1 MSFREH
7 VRVAHAQG
15 IARRDFLKKSS
26 MVAASV
32 ALGATALPAMAA
44 YVAPTRTRGATVL
57 DVRNFGAIGD
67 GVHND
72 TAAIQAAINAL
83 PADGGTVYVPGGTYM
98 IDAVRNLRL
107 RGQMH
112 LQLAPDARL
121 VAIPNSVD
129 RTYVLNV
136 YKVSDVEISG
146 GQIVG
151 ERDQHMG
158 TTGEWGH
165 AIMVRGSK
173 RVTVRDIH
181 LSRCWGDGLSIGGA
195 AATTGTIPSEDVVVA
210 NIVSTGNRRQAVT
223 IGRSRGV
230 KIYDSELSY
239 TSGIKPGCGIDI
251 EPDPDSTASTSGVRV
266 ENCWIHHNA
275 GNGIQVYKT
284 VLNVVIKACTIEYN
298 QGYGVLLLNADSG
311 YVVNNKFMHNRL
323 YGVSA
328 RTASHGYQISS
339 NTFRNN
345 KTLYYGV
352 KESTGPLTSITG
364 TGSSGTMKS
373 SWQLEVTPDC
383 YSMNVGKNYFAL

>member
-1 MSFREH
+1 MSFHEH
-7 VRVAHAQG
+7 VRAAHAQG

-32 ALGATALPAMAA
+32 ALGTTALPALAA
-44 YVAPTRTRGATVL
+44 YIAPTRNRGATVL

-83 PADGGTVYVPGGTYM
+83 PADGGTVYVPGGTYL

-107 RGQMH
+107 RSQMH
-112 LQLAPDARL
+112 FQLAPDAKL
-121 VAIPNSVD
+121 AAIPNSVD
-129 RTYVLNV
+129 RSYVLNV

-181 LSRCWGDGLSIGGA
+181 LSRWWGDGLSIGGA
-195 AATTGTIPSEDVVVA
+195 AATTGTIPSEDVAVT

-251 EPDPDSTASTSGVRV
+251 EPDPDSTSSTSGVRI

-284 VLNVVIKACTIEYN
+284 VLNVVIKACTIEHN
-298 QGYGVLLLNADSG
+298 QGYGALLLNADSG
-311 YVVNNKFMHNRL
+311 YVVSNKFLHNRL

-328 RTASHGYQISS
+328 RTASHGYQISG

-345 KTLYYGV
+345 KTMYFGV
-352 KESTGPLTSITG
+352 KESVGALTTIAG

-373 SWQLEVTPDC
+373 SWQLEVTSDC
-383 YSMNVGKNYFAL
+383 YSMNVGTNYYAL

>member
-1 MSFREH
+1 MSFHEH
-7 VRVAHAQG
+7 VRAAHAQG

-32 ALGATALPAMAA
+32 ALGTTALPALAA
-44 YVAPTRTRGATVL
+44 YIAPTRTRGATVL

-83 PADGGTVYVPGGTYM
+83 PAGGGTVYVPGGTYL

-107 RGQMH
+107 RSQMH
-112 LQLAPDARL
+112 FQLAPDAKL
-121 VAIPNSVD
+121 AAIPNSVD
-129 RTYVLNV
+129 RSYVLNV

-195 AATTGTIPSEDVVVA
+195 AATTGTIPSEDVAVT

-251 EPDPDSTASTSGVRV
+251 EPDPDSTSSTSGVRI

-284 VLNVVIKACTIEYN
+284 VLNVVIKACTIEHN
-298 QGYGVLLLNADSG
+298 QGYGALLLNADSG
-311 YVVNNKFMHNRL
+311 YVVSNKFLHNRL

-328 RTASHGYQISS
+328 RTASHGYQISG

-345 KTLYYGV
+345 KTMYFGV
-352 KESTGPLTSITG
+352 KESVGALTTIAG

-373 SWQLEVTPDC
+373 SWQLEVTSDC
-383 YSMNVGKNYFAL
+383 YSMNVGTNYYAL

>member
-1 MSFREH
+1 MSFH
-7 VRVAHAQG
+7 DPVRAAHAQG

-32 ALGATALPAMAA
+32 VLGTTALPALAA

-72 TAAIQAAINAL
+72 TSAIQAAINAL
-83 PADGGTVYVPGGTYM
+83 PTDGGTVYVPGGTYM

-107 RGQMH
+107 RSQMH

-121 VAIPNSVD
+121 AAIPNSVE
-129 RTYVLNV
+129 RSYVLNI
-136 YKVSDVEISG
+136 YKVSDVEVSG
-146 GQIVG
+146 GQIIG

-165 AIMVRGSK
+165 AIMVRGSR

-195 AATTGTIPSEDVVVA
+195 AATTGTIPSEDIAVT

-239 TSGIKPGCGIDI
+239 TSGIKPGCGVDI
-251 EPDPDSTASTSGVRV
+251 EPDPDSTASTSGVRI

-284 VLNVVIKACTIEYN
+284 VLNVVVKACTIEHN

-311 YVVNNKFMHNRL
+311 YVVNNKIMHNRL

-328 RTASHGYQISS
+328 RTATHGYQISA

-345 KTLYYGV
+345 KTLYFGV
-352 KESTGPLTSITG
+352 KESTGALTSISGTG
-364 TGSSGTMKS
+364 TSGTMKS
-373 SWQLEVTPDC
+373 SWQLEVTSDC
-383 YSMNVGKNYFAL
+383 YSMNVGTNYYAL

>member
-1 MSFREH
+1 MSFEEH
-7 VRVAHAQG
+7 VRQARSQET
-15 IARRDFLKKSS
+15 ARRDFLKKSS
-26 MVAASV
+26 IAAASL
-32 ALGATALPAMAA
+32 ALGTTALPALAA
-44 YVAPTRTRGATVL
+44 YIAPSRARGAAVL

-67 GVHND
+67 GVHDD

-83 PADGGTVYVPGGTYM
+83 PLDGGTVYVPAGTYM
-98 IDAVRNLRL
+98 IDAVRNVRL
-107 RGQMH
+107 RSLMH
-112 LQLAPDARL
+112 LQLATDAKL
-121 VAIPNSVD
+121 VAIPNAVE
-129 RTYVLNV
+129 RAYVLNV
-136 YKVSDVEISG
+136 YKVNDVEISG

-151 ERDQHMG
+151 ERDQHLG

-173 RVTVRDIH
+173 RVTVRDIR

-195 AATTGTIPSEDVVVA
+195 ATTTGTLPSEDVAVT

-239 TSGIKPGCGIDI
+239 TGGIKPSCGIDI
-251 EPDPDSTASTSGVRV
+251 EPDPDSSASTSGVRV

-298 QGYGVLLLNADSG
+298 EGYGVLLLNADSG
-311 YVVNNKFMHNRL
+311 YVVGNKFLHNRL

-328 RTASHGYQISS
+328 RTATHGYQISS

-345 KTLYYGV
+345 KTLYFGV
-352 KESTGPLTSITG
+352 KDSTGALTTISGTG
-364 TGSSGTMKS
+364 TSGTMKS
-373 SWQLEVTPDC
+373 SWQLEVTSDC
-383 YSMNVGKNYFAL
+383 YSMNVGTNYFAL

>member
-1 MSFREH
+1 MSFHEH
-7 VRVAHAQG
+7 VRAAHAQG

-32 ALGATALPAMAA
+32 ALGTTALPALAA
-44 YVAPTRTRGATVL
+44 YIAPTRTRGATVL

-83 PADGGTVYVPGGTYM
+83 PADGGTVYVPGGTYLV
-98 IDAVRNLRL
+98 DAVRNLRL
-107 RGQMH
+107 RSQMH
-112 LQLAPDARL
+112 FQLAPDAKL
-121 VAIPNSVD
+121 AAIPNSVD
-129 RTYVLNV
+129 RSYVLNV
-136 YKVSDVEISG
+136 YKISDVEISG

-158 TTGEWGH
+158 ATGEWGH

-195 AATTGTIPSEDVVVA
+195 AATTGTIPSEDVAVT

-251 EPDPDSTASTSGVRV
+251 EPDPDSTSSTSGVRI

-284 VLNVVIKACTIEYN
+284 VLNVVIKACTIEHN
-298 QGYGVLLLNADSG
+298 QGYGALLLNADSG
-311 YVVNNKFMHNRL
+311 YVVSNKFLHNRL

-328 RTASHGYQISS
+328 RTASHGYQISG

-345 KTLYYGV
+345 KTMYFGV
-352 KESTGPLTSITG
+352 KESVGALTTIAG

-373 SWQLEVTPDC
+373 SWQLEVTSDC
-383 YSMNVGKNYFAL
+383 YSMNVGTNYYAL

>member
-1 MSFREH
+1 MSFHEH
-7 VRVAHAQG
+7 VRAAHAQG

-32 ALGATALPAMAA
+32 ALGTTALPALAA
-44 YVAPTRTRGATVL
+44 YIAPTRTRGATVL

-83 PADGGTVYVPGGTYM
+83 PADGGTVYVPGGTYL

-107 RGQMH
+107 RSQMH
-112 LQLAPDARL
+112 FQLAPDAKL
-121 VAIPNSVD
+121 AAIPNSVD
-129 RTYVLNV
+129 RSYVLNV
-136 YKVSDVEISG
+136 YKISDVEISG

-195 AATTGTIPSEDVVVA
+195 AATTGTIPSEDVAVT

-251 EPDPDSTASTSGVRV
+251 EPDPDSTSSTSGVRI

-284 VLNVVIKACTIEYN
+284 VLNVVIKACTIEHN
-298 QGYGVLLLNADSG
+298 QGYGALLLNADSG
-311 YVVNNKFMHNRL
+311 YVVSNKFLHNRL

-328 RTASHGYQISS
+328 RTASHGYQISG

-345 KTLYYGV
+345 KTMYFGV
-352 KESTGPLTSITG
+352 KESVAALTTIAG

-373 SWQLEVTPDC
+373 SWQLEVTSDC
-383 YSMNVGKNYFAL
+383 YSMNVGTNYYAL

>member
-1 MSFREH
+1 MSFHEH
-7 VRVAHAQG
+7 VRAAHAQG

-26 MVAASV
+26 MVAATV
-32 ALGATALPAMAA
+32 ALGTTALPALAA
-44 YVAPTRTRGATVL
+44 YIAPTRTRGATVL

-83 PADGGTVYVPGGTYM
+83 PSDGGTVFVPGGTYM

-107 RGQMH
+107 RSQMH
-112 LQLAPDARL
+112 LQLAPDAKL
-121 VAIPNSVD
+121 AALPNSVD
-129 RTYVLNV
+129 RSYVLNV

-165 AIMVRGSK
+165 AIMIRGSK

-195 AATTGTIPSEDVVVA
+195 AATTGTIPSEDVAVT
-210 NIVSTGNRRQAVT
+210 NIVSTGNRRQALT

-251 EPDPDSTASTSGVRV
+251 EPDPDSTSSTSGVRI

-284 VLNVVIKACTIEYN
+284 VLNVAIKACTIEYN
-298 QGYGVLLLNADSG
+298 QGYGALLLNANSG
-311 YVVNNKFMHNRL
+311 YVVSNKFMHNRL

-328 RTASHGYQISS
+328 RTATHGYQISG

-345 KTLYYGV
+345 KTMYFGV
-352 KESTGPLTSITG
+352 KESTGALTKIVG

-373 SWQLEVTPDC
+373 SWQLEVTSDC
-383 YSMNVGKNYFAL
+383 YSMNVGTNYYAL

>member
-1 MSFREH
+1 MSFHEH
-7 VRVAHAQG
+7 VRAAHAQG

-32 ALGATALPAMAA
+32 ALGTTALPALAA
-44 YVAPTRTRGATVL
+44 YIAPTRTRGATVL

-83 PADGGTVYVPGGTYM
+83 PADGGTVYVPGGTYL

-107 RGQMH
+107 RSQMH
-112 LQLAPDARL
+112 FQLAPDAKL
-121 VAIPNSVD
+121 AAIPNSVD
-129 RTYVLNV
+129 RSYVLNV
-136 YKVSDVEISG
+136 YKISDVEISG

-195 AATTGTIPSEDVVVA
+195 AATTGTIPSEDVAVT

-251 EPDPDSTASTSGVRV
+251 EPDPFGTSITDTVRI
-266 ENCWIHHNA
+266 ENCWIHHNQ
-275 GNGIQVYKT
+275 GCGIQVYKT
-284 VLNVVIKACTIEYN
+284 VKNVVIKACTITYN
-298 QGYGVLLLNADSG
+298 GGYGVLMLRANTG
-311 YVVNNKFMHNRL
+311 YVIHNKIAHNRL

-328 RTASHGYQISS
+328 RDATRYYQVYS

-345 KTLYYGV
+345 KTMYFGV
-352 KESTGPLTSITG
+352 KSSTGSLTTITG
-364 TGSSGTMKS
+364 TGSSGGHRS
-373 SWQLEVTPDC
+373 SWQLEVTSDC
-383 YSMNVGKNYFAL
+383 YGMKIGTNYYAL

>member
-1 MSFREH
+1 MQKH
-7 VRVAHAQG
+7 VRQPHATG
-15 IARRDFLKKSS
+15 MARREFLKKSS
-26 MVAASV
+26 IVATSLV
-32 ALGATALPAMAA
+32 LGSTALPALAA
-44 YVAPTRTRGATVL
+44 YLPPARTRGATIL
-57 DVRNFGAIGD
+57 DVRNYGAIGD
-67 GVHND
+67 GVHDD

-83 PADGGTVYVPGGTYM
+83 PIDGGTVYVPGGTYM

-107 RGQMH
+107 RSLMY
-112 LQLAPDARL
+112 LQLAADAKL
-121 VAIPNSVD
+121 VAKPNSAD
-129 RTYVLNV
+129 RYYVLNI

-151 ERDQHMG
+151 ERDQHLG

-173 RVTVRDIH
+173 RITVRDIR
-181 LSRCWGDGLSIGGA
+181 LSNCWGDGLSIGGA
-195 AATTGTIPSEDVVVA
+195 ADTSGTIPSEDVAVA
-210 NIVSTGNRRQAVT
+210 NIVSTQNRRQAVT

-239 TSGIKPGCGIDI
+239 SGGIKPSCGIDI
-251 EPDPDSTASTSGVRV
+251 EPDPDTTATTSGVRV
-266 ENCWIHHNA
+266 ENCWIHHND

-298 QGYGVLLLNADSG
+298 AGYGVLLLNADTG

-328 RTASHGYQISS
+328 RSATHGYQISS

-352 KESTGPLTSITG
+352 QESTGAVTSIVG

-373 SWQLEVTPDC
+373 SWQLEVTSDC
-383 YSMNVGKNYFAL
+383 YNMNVGTNYFAL

>member
-1 MSFREH
+1 MSFHEH
-7 VRVAHAQG
+7 VRAAHAQG

-32 ALGATALPAMAA
+32 ALGTTALPALAA
-44 YVAPTRTRGATVL
+44 YIAPTRTRGATVL

-83 PADGGTVYVPGGTYM
+83 PADGGTVYVPGGTYL

-107 RGQMH
+107 RSQMH
-112 LQLAPDARL
+112 FQLAPDAKL
-121 VAIPNSVD
+121 AAIPNSVD
-129 RTYVLNV
+129 RSYVLNV

-195 AATTGTIPSEDVVVA
+195 AATTGTIPSEDVAVT

-251 EPDPDSTASTSGVRV
+251 EPDPDSTSSTSGVRI

-284 VLNVVIKACTIEYN
+284 VLNVVIKACTIEHN
-298 QGYGVLLLNADSG
+298 QGYGALLLNADSG
-311 YVVNNKFMHNRL
+311 YVVSNKFLHNRL

-328 RTASHGYQISS
+328 RTASHGYQISG

-345 KTLYYGV
+345 KTMYFGV
-352 KESTGPLTSITG
+352 KESVGALTTIAG
-364 TGSSGTMKS
+364 TGSAVTMKCT
-373 SWQLEVTPDC
+373 WQLEVTSDC
-383 YSMNVGKNYFAL
+383 YSMNVGSNYYAL

>member
-1 MSFREH
+1 MNVEEY
-7 VRVAHAQG
+7 VRVAHAPG
-15 IARRDFLKKSS
+15 MARRDFLKKSS
-26 MVAASV
+26 AVAVS
-32 ALGATALPAMAA
+32 LGLATTALPALAA
-44 YVAPTRTRGATVL
+44 YIAPSRTRGAAVL
-57 DVRNFGAIGD
+57 DVRNYGAFGD
-67 GVHND
+67 GVHDD

-83 PADGGTVYVPGGTYM
+83 PTDGGTVYVPAGTYM

-107 RGQMH
+107 RSQMH
-112 LQLAPDARL
+112 LQLAPDAKL
-121 VAIPNSVD
+121 VAIPNAVD
-129 RTYVLNV
+129 RYYVLNV

-173 RVTVRDIH
+173 RVTVRDIR

-195 AATTGTIPSEDVVVA
+195 AATTGTIPSEDVAVA

-230 KIYDSELSY
+230 KVYDSELSF

-251 EPDPDSTASTSGVRV
+251 EPDPDAGASTSGVRG

-298 QGYGVLLLNADSG
+298 EGYGVLLLNADSG
-311 YVVNNKFMHNRL
+311 YVVNNKIMHNRL

-328 RTASHGYQISS
+328 RSAAHGYQISS

-352 KESTGPLTSITG
+352 KESIGALTSIVG

-373 SWQLEVTPDC
+373 SWQLEVTADC
-383 YSMNVGKNYFAL
+383 YSMNVGTNYYAL

>member
-1 MSFREH
+1 MSFHEH
-7 VRVAHAQG
+7 VRAAHAQG

-32 ALGATALPAMAA
+32 ALGTTALPALAA
-44 YVAPTRTRGATVL
+44 YIAPTRARGATTL

-83 PADGGTVYVPGGTYM
+83 PADGGTVYVPGGTYL

-107 RGQMH
+107 RSQMH
-112 LQLAPDARL
+112 FQLAPDAKL
-121 VAIPNSVD
+121 AAIPNSVD
-129 RTYVLNV
+129 RSYVLNV

-195 AATTGTIPSEDVVVA
+195 AATTGTIPSEDVAVT

-223 IGRSRGV
+223 VGRSRGV

-251 EPDPDSTASTSGVRV
+251 EPDPDSTESTSGVRI

-284 VLNVVIKACTIEYN
+284 VLNVVIKACTIEHN
-298 QGYGVLLLNADSG
+298 QGYGALLLNADSG
-311 YVVNNKFMHNRL
+311 YVVSNKFLHNRL

-328 RTASHGYQISS
+328 RTASHGYQISG

-345 KTLYYGV
+345 KTMYFGV
-352 KESTGPLTSITG
+352 KESVGALTTIAG
-364 TGSSGTMKS
+364 TGSSGAMKS
-373 SWQLEVTPDC
+373 SWQLEVTSDC
-383 YSMNVGKNYFAL
+383 YSMNVGTNYYAL

>member
-1 MSFREH
+1 MSFHEH
-7 VRVAHAQG
+7 VRAAHAQG

-32 ALGATALPAMAA
+32 ALGTTALPALAA
-44 YVAPTRTRGATVL
+44 YIAPTRLRGATVL
-57 DVRNFGAIGD
+57 DARSFGAIGD

-107 RGQMH
+107 RSQMH

-129 RTYVLNV
+129 RSYVINA

-195 AATTGTIPSEDVVVA
+195 AATTGTIPSEDVVVT
-210 NIVSTGNRRQAVT
+210 NIVATGNRRQAVT
-223 IGRSRGV
+223 IGRSRNV

-275 GNGIQVYKT
+275 GNGVQVYKT
-284 VLNVVIKACTIEYN
+284 VLNVVIKACTIEHN
-298 QGYGVLLLNADSG
+298 QGYGVLLLNADKG
-311 YVVNNKFMHNRL
+311 YVVNNRIMHNRL

-328 RTASHGYQISS
+328 RTATHGYQISA

-345 KTLYYGV
+345 KTMYFGV
-352 KESTGPLTSITG
+352 KESTGPLTSILGTG
-364 TGSSGTMKS
+364 TSGTMKS
-373 SWQLEVTPDC
+373 SWQLEVTSDC
-383 YSMNVGKNYFAL
+383 YSMNVGKNYYAL

>member
-1 MSFREH
+1 MSFHEH
-7 VRVAHAQG
+7 VRAAHAQG

-26 MVAASV
+26 MVAVTV
-32 ALGATALPAMAA
+32 ALGTTALPALAA
-44 YVAPTRTRGATVL
+44 YIAPTRTRGATVL

-83 PADGGTVYVPGGTYM
+83 PSDGGTVFVPGGTYM

-107 RGQMH
+107 RSQMH
-112 LQLAPDARL
+112 LQLAPDAKL
-121 VAIPNSVD
+121 AALPNSVD
-129 RTYVLNV
+129 RSYVLNV

-165 AIMVRGSK
+165 AIMIRGSK

-195 AATTGTIPSEDVVVA
+195 AATTGTIPSEDVAVT
-210 NIVSTGNRRQAVT
+210 NIVSTGNRRQALT

-251 EPDPDSTASTSGVRV
+251 EPDPDSTSSTSGVRI

-298 QGYGVLLLNADSG
+298 QGYGALLLNANSG
-311 YVVNNKFMHNRL
+311 YVVSNKFMHNRL

-328 RTASHGYQISS
+328 RTATHGYQISG

-345 KTLYYGV
+345 KTMYFGV
-352 KESTGPLTSITG
+352 KESTGALTKIVG

-373 SWQLEVTPDC
+373 SWQLEVTSDC
-383 YSMNVGKNYFAL
+383 YSMNVGTNYYAL

>member
-1 MSFREH
+1 MSFHEH
-7 VRVAHAQG
+7 VRAAHAQG

-32 ALGATALPAMAA
+32 ALGTTALPALAA
-44 YVAPTRTRGATVL
+44 YIAPTRTRGATVL

-83 PADGGTVYVPGGTYM
+83 PADGGTVYVPGGTYLV
-98 IDAVRNLRL
+98 DAVRNLRL
-107 RGQMH
+107 RSQMH
-112 LQLAPDARL
+112 FQLAPDAKL
-121 VAIPNSVD
+121 AAIPNSVD
-129 RTYVLNV
+129 RSYVLNV
-136 YKVSDVEISG
+136 YKINDVEISG

-195 AATTGTIPSEDVVVA
+195 AATTGTIPSEDVAVT

-251 EPDPDSTASTSGVRV
+251 EPDPDSTSSTSGVRI

-284 VLNVVIKACTIEYN
+284 VLNVVIKACTIEHN
-298 QGYGVLLLNADSG
+298 QGYGALLLNADSG
-311 YVVNNKFMHNRL
+311 YVVSNKFLHNRL

-328 RTASHGYQISS
+328 RTASHGYQISG

-345 KTLYYGV
+345 KTMYFGV
-352 KESTGPLTSITG
+352 KESVAALTTIAG

-373 SWQLEVTPDC
+373 SWQLEVTSDC
-383 YSMNVGKNYFAL
+383 YSMNVGTNYYAL